1 MKYKTALFSMLLS
14 ATLNTYTM
22 EEPHQRKPQVASMEI
37 EQTENKEPVYI
48 HEGKATSVDRVIGCC
63 IVLSIP
69 GIVFSIYAYDKL
81 KTIMNSHPV
90 LIDVKGYFNG
100 RASVQEQGFYYRTL

>member
-1 MKYKTALFSMLLS
+1 LKQVIKELQEYGIITFGYDPVLEDSEDEFGIPILKSLEQDMKFDGVILA
-14 ATLNTYTM
+14 
-22 EEPHQRKPQVASMEI
+22 V
-37 EQTENKEPVYI
+37 I
-48 HEGKATSVDRVIGCC
+48 HDAFRDDGEDIS
-63 IVLSIP
+63 L
-69 GIVFSIYAYDKL
+69 DKL